1 MTTVLNVELK
11 LTKEEKEKIVNE
23 CLDILNER
31 LIEELE
37 KIKGEIEN
45 IPNDETTK
53 PIGTYDYCLGA
64 NNERRIVL
72 EILDKHINKADC
84 DNDCEHCEWVEC
96 PKE

>member
-11 LTKEEKEKIVNE
+11 LTKEEKEKIINE

-37 KIKGEIEN
+37 EIKAEIEADSEN
-45 IPNDETTK
+45 RTSEEQ
-53 PIGTYDYCLGA
+53 IGMEYAT
-64 NNERRIVL
+64 
-72 EILDKHINKADC
+72 EIIDNHINKADC